1 MASRYDIREDSE
13 GWSVFDIWTGE
24 VVVIAFTPQTGMEVQ
39 DADELADLLNHQAQ
53 RGNRLV
59 LQ

>member
-1 MASRYDIREDSE
+1 VAARYDIREDPD

-24 VVVIAFTPQTGMEVQ
+24 VVVIAFALQSGMDIQ
-39 DADELADLLNHQAQ
+39 DADELADLLNHQAA

>member
-1 MASRYDIREDSE
+1 MAARYDIREDLE

-24 VVVIAFTPQTGMEVQ
+24 VVVIAFALQSGMDVQ
-39 DADELADLLNHQAQ
+39 DADELADLLNHQAA